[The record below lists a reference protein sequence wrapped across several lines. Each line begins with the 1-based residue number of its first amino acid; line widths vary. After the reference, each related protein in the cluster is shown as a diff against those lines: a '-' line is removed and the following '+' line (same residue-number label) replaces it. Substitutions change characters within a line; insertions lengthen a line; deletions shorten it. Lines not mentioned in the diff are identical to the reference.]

1 MGDLDPVREL
11 PYGLAALIIEP
22 HQKPDRW
29 QHPTRC
35 QTNQKSLALWG
46 ASTDGK
52 RTLWG
57 SLGRKACRQTKTG
70 LEPTHL
76 GEALMPKR
84 GVCHA

>member
-35 QTNQKSLALWG
+35 QTNRKIACALGGVHRWKADIVG
-46 ASTDGK
+46 VTWAEGMSADK
-52 RTLWG
+52 DRVRTHTSW
-57 SLGRKACRQTKTG
+57 
-70 LEPTHL
+70 
-76 GEALMPKR
+76 
-84 GVCHA
+84 